1 MAFGS
6 DPLLIEI
13 TVEDHALNSVEFLRV
28 VDDEA
33 VTEDLPKL
41 VDVVWNGWE
50 SLDIDLICVSS
61 SIELFVFE
69 VLPNSVRRSL
79 IRHPIFGD
87 EYPQV
92 NVAPS
97 VSLTAGDTAVQHDS
111 DDSVEFVKQLVD
123 CISDWWL
130 ELSLGYLQDR
140 IVRTGESVGV
150 DLNQSS
156 VAIAA
161 VDDEIIGGQDVDS
174 LGHAGL

>member
-41 VDVVWNGWE
+41 VNVVWNGWE
-50 SLDIDLICVSS
+50 SLDIDLVCVSS
-61 SIELFVFE
+61 SIELLVFE

-79 IRHPIFGD
+79 IRHSVFVD
-87 EYPQV
+87 EYPQIDV
-92 NVAPS
+92 TPS

-111 DDSVEFVKQLVD
+111 DDSVEFVEQLVD
-123 CISDWWL
+123 SGSDWWL
-130 ELSLGYLQDR
+130 ELRLGDLQER
-140 IVRTGESVGV
+140 IVRTGEPVGI
-150 DLNQSS
+150 DLDLSS

-161 VDDEIIGGQDVDS
+161 VDDEIVGG
-174 LGHAGL
+174 